1 MSFAKVLSRI
11 FAAKAVMFVLSTS
24 AFGLELSDEVQ
35 QGAVLLGQL
44 ADDEQAVFLAKQQ
57 LPLSADRRFIVG
69 LDRDHA
75 AELVLIVLKRNG
87 QRTEHRYAVSA
98 REYRIQR
105 VEGIARKIMNPNPD
119 DLSRIRKESALVREA
134 RALRS
139 DQESFLQPFVWP
151 IKGPIT
157 GVYGSQ
163 RVYNGVP
170 GRPHYGVDVAAP
182 VGAKVRAPAAGTVSM
197 VHENMFYSGG
207 TLIIDHGHGLSS
219 SFLHLSKI
227 LVEPGQELEGGDLIA
242 EVGATGR
249 ATGPH
254 LDWRMN
260 WRDARVDPEL
270 LVPPMIQSQ
279 ADGE

>member
-1 MSFAKVLSRI
+1 MRLIIDLLPRAVVLTALLVTS
-11 FAAKAVMFVLSTS
+11 VSTS
-24 AFGLELSDEVQ
+24 SLEMVTKVQ

-44 ADDEQAVFLAKQQ
+44 SDDEQAVYLGEQL

-69 LDRDHA
+69 LDRDHGD
-75 AELVLIVLKRNG
+75 EVTLSVIGRDG
-87 QRTEHRYAVSA
+87 QRSEHRYTVRA
-98 REYRIQR
+98 RDYRIQR

-119 DLSRIRKESALVREA
+119 DLSRIRKESTLVREA
-134 RALRS
+134 RAQRS

-182 VGAKVRAPAAGTVSM
+182 VGAKVRAPAAGTVRLA
-197 VHENMFYSGG
+197 HDNMFYSGG

-227 LVEPGQELEGGDLIA
+227 LVEPGQQLMGGEIVA

-270 LVPPMIQSQ
+270 LVPPMIQSKP
-279 ADGE
+279 D